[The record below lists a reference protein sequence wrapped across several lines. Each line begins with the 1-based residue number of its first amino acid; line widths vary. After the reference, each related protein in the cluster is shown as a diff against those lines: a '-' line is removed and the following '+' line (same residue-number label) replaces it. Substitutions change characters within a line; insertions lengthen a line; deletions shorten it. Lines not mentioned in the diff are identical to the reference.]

1 VKEFVKKVNLA
12 ENIDMS
18 TVTISKDHYYPKA
31 YVIDLPLDSTP
42 DHAWL
47 DIFESVWGATRRMW
61 DRKLFVVGNNLRL
74 ATTTENIE
82 DKLDW
87 AKAVVQQT
95 NKSVDEYNVQA
106 ASREA
111 QMGRES
117 EERALEEKEKVVG
130 IIKGYFE
137 KGV

>member
-1 VKEFVKKVNLA
+1 VKEFVKKVNLV
-12 ENIDMS
+12 EGIDMS

-31 YVIDLPLDSTP
+31 YLIDLPLDSTP

-47 DIFESVWGATRRMW
+47 DLFEGVWGTTRRMW
-61 DRKLFVVGNNLRL
+61 DRKLFVVGDKLRL
-74 ATTTENIE
+74 VTTTENIE

-87 AKAVVQQT
+87 VKVVVQQT
-95 NKSVDEYNVQA
+95 NKSVEEYNVQA

-111 QMGRES
+111 QRSRES

-130 IIKGYFE
+130 MIKGYFE
-137 KGV
+137 KEV